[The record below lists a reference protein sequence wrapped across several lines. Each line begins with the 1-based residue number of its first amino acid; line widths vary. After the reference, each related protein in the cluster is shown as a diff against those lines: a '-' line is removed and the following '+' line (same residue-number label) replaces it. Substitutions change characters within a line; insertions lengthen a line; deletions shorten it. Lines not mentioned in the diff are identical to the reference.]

1 MGGDIRPF
9 TQWVSAITTL
19 VPYWDALCS
28 QHFEYGSNYGHVTFR
43 IQKLTV
49 EPEAVSQMKKVMIY
63 GSLLVYLL

>member
-1 MGGDIRPF
+1 MQKFISPQNMYIMHICWLR
-9 TQWVSAITTL
+9 
-19 VPYWDALCS
+19 DALCS

-43 IQKLTV
+43 TQKLIV